1 MGKRK
6 KIRIKMYQDLEGKVA
21 LVTGG
26 SFGIGRA
33 TILEYAKN
41 KSKVAIAD
49 INEAGAQAVADEVVA
64 LGGEAI
70 VIKADVSKSADV
82 KAMVASV
89 VDHYGRLDIAF
100 NNAGIDLDHTYLAD
114 TEEEMYD
121 KLMAVN
127 VKGVW
132 LCLKYEIQQMM
143 KQGRGVIVN
152 TASIGGVLSA
162 PKMGI
167 YGATKHAVVGLTKTA
182 AVEYGR
188 KGIRVNSVCPGVINT
203 DMSTRAFAHDP
214 RTEQIALRSHPIGR
228 LGEAQD
234 IANGVMYLSSDKSSF
249 MLGHQLMIEGGF
261 TAL

>member
-1 MGKRK
+1 
-6 KIRIKMYQDLEGKVA
+6 MYEDLEGKVA

-26 SFGIGRA
+26 SFGIGRT

-41 KSKVAIAD
+41 KAKVAIAD
-49 INEAGAQAVADEVVA
+49 IDEAGAEAVANEVRA
-64 LGGEAI
+64 MGGEAL

-82 KAMVASV
+82 KAMVASIV
-89 VDHYGRLDIAF
+89 EHYGRLDIAF
-100 NNAGIDLDHTYLAD
+100 NNAGIDLDHGYLAD
-114 TEEEMYD
+114 ADEDMFDT
-121 KLMAVN
+121 LMAVN

-132 LCLKYEIQQMM
+132 LCLKYEIEQMM
-143 KQGRGVIVN
+143 KQGGGVIVN
-152 TASIGGVLSA
+152 TASIAGIVSS

-203 DMSTRAFAHDP
+203 EMTKRAVEKDP
-214 RTEQIALRSHPIGR
+214 KLEQVAMRAHPIGR

-234 IANGVMYLSSDKSSF
+234 IADGVMYLSSNRSSF
-249 MLGHQLMIEGGF
+249 LLGHQLMIEGGF

>member
-1 MGKRK
+1 
-6 KIRIKMYQDLEGKVA
+6 MYEDLEGKVA

-41 KSKVAIAD
+41 KAKVAIAD
-49 INEAGAQAVADEVVA
+49 INEAGAEAVADEVRA
-64 LGGEAI
+64 MGGEAL
-70 VIKADVSKSADV
+70 VIKADVSKSAEV
-82 KAMVASV
+82 KAMVASIV
-89 VDHYGRLDIAF
+89 EHYGRLDIAF

-114 TEEEMYD
+114 ADEDMFDT
-121 KLMAVN
+121 LMAVN

-132 LCLKYEIQQMM
+132 LCLKYEIEQMM
-143 KQGRGVIVN
+143 KQGGGVIVN
-152 TASIGGVLSA
+152 TASIAGVVSS

-203 DMSTRAFAHDP
+203 DMTTRAVEKDP
-214 RTEQIALRSHPIGR
+214 KLAQIVMHAHPIGR

-234 IANGVMYLSSDKSSF
+234 IANGVMYLSSNKSSF
-249 MLGHQLMIEGGF
+249 LLGHQLMIEGGF